1 MSISSTQLITITDA
15 VNYFNSKAQTVL
27 NKASYHSGY
36 YPSFSGQCKAGG
48 LNQVVY
54 LTNPSS
60 IPNGQL
66 AGKQFPSLTINN
78 GLIKADDLWNSI
90 VSIAHTFN
98 KVRRYNS
105 EWRHRTNATWATVN
119 TNSGHAVFNTSFPG
133 VPGGSDALAGT
144 SSRWSR
150 SGSTSVTI
158 SPDRGSM
165 AAESLASA
173 DSFIAAVDSCYNTW
187 YNSCYNNNAMS
198 YTLYSCHADCH
209 SNCHSNRG
217 RR

>member
-27 NKASYHSGY
+27 NKASYYSGY

-48 LNQVVY
+48 LDQVVY
-54 LTNPSS
+54 LTDPYS
-60 IPNGQL
+60 IPSGQL
-66 AGKQFPSLTINN
+66 ANKKFSSLTINN

-98 KVRRYNS
+98 KVRCYDS
-105 EWRHRTNATWATVN
+105 EWRHLTNATWATVN
-119 TNSGHAVFNTSFPG
+119 TDYGHAVFNTSFPS
-133 VPGGSDALAGT
+133 VPGGSDAIAGT

-187 YNSCYNNNAMS
+187 YNRCYNNNAMS